1 VEPPEEEGG
10 GVTIYC
16 GRGSTI
22 KLPDSLS
29 ISRNGVVWSETIYL
43 ESQKEIHPS
52 PCPLPPVR
60 GEGEKKQRHSEG
72 NALPQLVG
80 TPEG

>member
-1 VEPPEEEGG
+1 MPGVRR

-16 GRGSTI
+16 GRGSAI

-29 ISRNGVVWSETIYL
+29 VSRNGVVWSETIYL

-52 PCPLPPVR
+52 PSFVPIGR
-60 GEGEKKQRHSEG
+60 DYGGQ
-72 NALPQLVG
+72 ALPLYVVRESDFPVLQ
-80 TPEG
+80 

>member
-1 VEPPEEEGG
+1 MTSGR

-16 GRGSTI
+16 GRGSAI

-52 PCPLPPVR
+52 PSFVPIGR
-60 GEGEKKQRHSEG
+60 DYGGQ
-72 NALPQLVG
+72 ALPLYVVRESDFPVLQ
-80 TPEG
+80 